1 MCSSPIDRAAGS
13 GTVRSDAYE
22 PLQVAKELDGVR
34 QETFSLPAMPKG
46 SYGEVIKGPALR
58 IEGTGHPLKLESSH
72 HSGQTRHS
80 GYWLKEVIIVRE
92 G

>member
-1 MCSSPIDRAAGS
+1 MWILMCSSPIDRAAGS

-58 IEGTGHPLKLESSH
+58 IEGTGHPSSSKAVTTQGKLDT
-72 HSGQTRHS
+72 Q
-80 GYWLKEVIIVRE
+80 VI